1 MRRSGWLTL
10 NVVLLLILPAP
21 LFIVAAISVSPDRY
35 LAFPPTGVSL
45 VWYLQFLA
53 SAQWMKA
60 LAISALLASV
70 AAVISTAA
78 ATGAALALD
87 RAHPRLRGIAETLI
101 LLPLIFPHA
110 AIGVAMLGLL
120 ATTVYLKG
128 TYLGIALVHVMLC
141 GPFAYRPV
149 VAALQKLDRSLAE
162 AAMNLG
168 ADTAFTL
175 TRVILPLLRPGIVT
189 ALLFTFI
196 FSFDEATVT
205 LFLAGPGVTTLPLEI
220 FSHLEQNADPVV
232 AAISTLLMLFTFSL
246 VVVLQR
252 TVGLQMFVSLEADD
266 EGAGGRAAADA

>member
-1 MRRSGWLTL
+1 MRRPSWLAL
-10 NVVLLLILPAP
+10 NIALLVFLPAP
-21 LFIVAAISVSPDRY
+21 LFIVAAISVSPDRF

-45 VWYLQFLA
+45 VWYAQFLA

-60 LAISALLASV
+60 LGISALV
-70 AAVISTAA
+70 AAIAA
-78 ATGAALALD
+78 AVSTGAATAAALALD

-120 ATTVYLKG
+120 ASTVYLKG

-149 VAALQKLDRSLAE
+149 AASLQKLDPSMAE

-175 TRVILPLLRPGIVT
+175 RRVILPLLRPGIVT

-196 FSFDEATVT
+196 FSFDEVTVT

-220 FSHLEQNADPVV
+220 FSHLEQSADPVV

-252 TVGLQMFVSLEADD
+252 TVGLQMFVSLDADD
-266 EGAGGRAAADA
+266 GARERAADA